1 MAQIPRALL
10 QRWLVQAERWWC
22 MTNNR
27 YLKRWDNSVQNN
39 YGKPSI
45 ALVKGK
51 GIVVTD
57 ADGKSYL
64 DFLGGIATSVLGH
77 AHPAIVKAVTK
88 QVSTLSHVSNF
99 YAHPNAIELAEK
111 LVGMTG
117 DESAKVFFCQSGA
130 EANEAALKLSR
141 RTGKVRVVAAQ
152 GAFHGRTMGALSLTG
167 QPSKR
172 EPFLPLIKGVKH
184 VPYGDIDAMR
194 KAVTKKTAMVII
206 EPIMGEAGVIV
217 PPADYLQELRL
228 LCDKSGA
235 LLVIDAVQTGM
246 GRTGDWFGYE
256 YSGITPDVITLA
268 KGLGGGLP
276 LGAMIALGKAADLF
290 QPGDHGSTFGG
301 NPVTTSAGLAA
312 IKFIEA
318 QEILSKVEKQGAH
331 LMQEL
336 ALIPGVK
343 EVRGAGLLLGIELDS
358 IKVAV
363 FADAMRDAGV
373 LVNAANPTTI
383 RIAPALIVSDAQ
395 INRFITIF
403 RKVIAD
409 VK

>member
-1 MAQIPRALL
+1 MIN
-10 QRWLVQAERWWC
+10 RWS
-22 MTNNR
+22 
-27 YLKRWDNSVQNN
+27 NSVQNN
-39 YGKPSI
+39 YGSPSI

-51 GIVVTD
+51 GLVVTD
-57 ADGKSYL
+57 ADGKQYL
-64 DFLGGIATSVLGH
+64 DFLGGIATNILGH

-88 QVSTLSHVSNF
+88 QVSILSHVSNF
-99 YAHPNAIELAEK
+99 YVHPNAVELAEK
-111 LVGMTG
+111 LASMTG
-117 DESAKVFFCQSGA
+117 DKGAKVFFCQSGA

-141 RTGKVRVVAAQ
+141 RTGKVRVVATQ

-172 EPFLPLIKGVKH
+172 EPFLPLVKGVKH
-184 VPYGDIDAMR
+184 VPYGDIEAMR

-206 EPIMGEAGVIV
+206 EPIMGEAGVLV
-217 PPADYLQELRL
+217 PPADYLQELRA
-228 LCDKSGA
+228 LCDAKGA

-301 NPVTTSAGLAA
+301 NPVTTAAGLAA
-312 IKFIEA
+312 IKFIES
-318 QEILSKVEKQGAH
+318 QKLLKKVEKQGAY

-336 ALIPGVK
+336 ALIPGVS
-343 EVRGAGLLLGIELDS
+343 EVRGAGLLLGIELESLKSSD
-358 IKVAV
+358 VAS
-363 FADAMRDAGV
+363 ALQKSGV

-383 RIAPALIVSDAQ
+383 RLAPALIVTDIQ
-395 INRFITIF
+395 IKKFISIF
-403 RKVIAD
+403 KKVMSD

>member
-1 MAQIPRALL
+1 
-10 QRWLVQAERWWC
+10 

-45 ALVKGK
+45 VLVKGK

-57 ADGKSYL
+57 ADGKNYL

-184 VPYGDIDAMR
+184 VPYGDINSMR
-194 KAVTKKTAMVII
+194 KAVSKKTAMVII

-312 IKFIEA
+312 IKFIET

-358 IKVAV
+358 IKAAV
-363 FADAMRDAGV
+363 LADAMRDAGV

>member
-1 MAQIPRALL
+1 
-10 QRWLVQAERWWC
+10 
-22 MTNNR
+22 MTNKTMINR
-27 YLKRWDNSVQNN
+27 WSNSVQNN
-39 YGKPSI
+39 YGSPSI

-57 ADGKSYL
+57 ADGKQYL
-64 DFLGGIATSVLGH
+64 DFLGGIATNILGH

-88 QVSTLSHVSNF
+88 QVSILSHVSNF
-99 YAHPNAIELAEK
+99 YVHPNAVELAEK
-111 LVGMTG
+111 LASMTG
-117 DESAKVFFCQSGA
+117 DKVAKVFFCQSGA

-141 RTGKVRVVAAQ
+141 RTGKVRAVAAQ

-172 EPFLPLIKGVKH
+172 EPFLPLVKGVKH
-184 VPYGDIDAMR
+184 VPYGDIEAMR

-206 EPIMGEAGVIV
+206 EPIMGEAGVKV
-217 PPADYLQELRL
+217 PPADYLQELRT
-228 LCDKSGA
+228 LCDAKGA

-301 NPVTTSAGLAA
+301 NPVTTAAGLAA
-312 IKFIEA
+312 IKFIES
-318 QEILSKVEKQGAH
+318 QKLLKKVEKQGVH

-336 ALIPGVK
+336 ALIPGVS
-343 EVRGAGLLLGIELDS
+343 EVRGAGLLLGIELENLKSSD
-358 IKVAV
+358 VAS
-363 FADAMRDAGV
+363 ALQNEGV

-383 RIAPALIVSDAQ
+383 RLAPALIVTDAQ
-395 INRFITIF
+395 LKKFVSIF
-403 RKVIAD
+403 KKVMSD
-409 VK
+409 GK

>member
-1 MAQIPRALL
+1 
-10 QRWLVQAERWWC
+10 
-22 MTNNR
+22 MTNKTMINR
-27 YLKRWDNSVQNN
+27 WSNAVQNN
-39 YGKPSI
+39 YGSPSI

-57 ADGKSYL
+57 ADGKQYL
-64 DFLGGIATSVLGH
+64 DFLGGIATNILGH
-77 AHPAIVKAVTK
+77 AHPAIVKAVSK
-88 QVSTLSHVSNF
+88 QVSVLSHVSNF
-99 YAHPNAIELAEK
+99 YVHPNAVELAEK
-111 LVGMTG
+111 LTSMTG
-117 DESAKVFFCQSGA
+117 DKNAKVFFCQSGA

-141 RTGKVRVVAAQ
+141 RTGKVRIVAAQ

-184 VPYGDIDAMR
+184 VPYGNIEAMR
-194 KAVTKKTAMVII
+194 KAVSKKTAMVII

-217 PPADYLQELRL
+217 PPADYLQELRS
-228 LCDKSGA
+228 LCDAKGA
-235 LLVIDAVQTGM
+235 LLAIDAVQTGM

-268 KGLGGGLP
+268 KGLGGGFP

-312 IKFIEA
+312 IKFIES
-318 QEILSKVEKQGAH
+318 QKLLKKVEKQGAY

-336 ALIPGVK
+336 ALIPGVA
-343 EVRGAGLLLGIELDS
+343 EVRGAGLLLGIELEKLKASD
-358 IKVAV
+358 VASSLQK
-363 FADAMRDAGV
+363 AGV

-383 RIAPALIVSDAQ
+383 RLAPALIVSDAQ
-395 INRFITIF
+395 IKKFTTVF
-403 RKVIAD
+403 KKVMSD
-409 VK
+409 GK

>member
-1 MAQIPRALL
+1 
-10 QRWLVQAERWWC
+10 
-22 MTNNR
+22 MTNKK
-27 YLKRWDNSVQNN
+27 YLKRWDISLQNN

-57 ADGKSYL
+57 ADGKTYL
-64 DFLGGIATSVLGH
+64 DFLGGIATSILGH

-88 QVSTLSHVSNF
+88 QISTLSHVSNF

-111 LVGMTG
+111 LAAMTG
-117 DESAKVFFCQSGA
+117 DKNARVFFCQSGA

-194 KAVTKKTAMVII
+194 KAISKKTAMVII
-206 EPIMGEAGVIV
+206 EPIMGEAGVVV
-217 PPADYLQELRL
+217 PPADYLQELRQ
-228 LCDKSGA
+228 LCDKNGS

-290 QPGDHGSTFGG
+290 QAGDHGSTFGG
-301 NPVTTSAGLAA
+301 NPVTTAAGLAA
-312 IKFIEA
+312 IKFIET
-318 QEILSKVEKQGAH
+318 QDILQKVEKQGLY

-336 ALIPGVK
+336 ALIQGVK
-343 EVRGAGLLLGIELDS
+343 EVRGAGLLIGIELES
-358 IKVAV
+358 LKASEVS
-363 FADAMRDAGV
+363 DAMREAGV
-373 LVNAANPTTI
+373 LVNAANGTTI
-383 RIAPALIVSDAQ
+383 RIAPALIVTDAQ
-395 INRFITIF
+395 INKFIATF
-403 RKVIAD
+403 RKVITDA
-409 VK
+409 K

>member
-1 MAQIPRALL
+1 LL
-10 QRWLVQAERWWC
+10 
-22 MTNNR
+22 
-27 YLKRWDNSVQNN
+27 
-39 YGKPSI
+39 
-45 ALVKGK
+45 KGK
-51 GIVVTD
+51 GLVVTD
-57 ADGKSYL
+57 ADGKQYL
-64 DFLGGIATSVLGH
+64 DFLGGIATSILGH

-99 YAHPNAIELAEK
+99 YAHPHAIELAEK
-111 LVGMTG
+111 LAAMTG
-117 DESAKVFFCQSGA
+117 DKKAKVFFCQSGA

-141 RTGKVRVVAAQ
+141 RSGKVRIVAAQ

-184 VPYGDIDAMR
+184 VPFGEIEAMR

-217 PPADYLQELRL
+217 PPADYLRELRS
-228 LCDKSGA
+228 LCDAKGA

-301 NPVTTSAGLAA
+301 NPVTTAAGLAA

-318 QEILSKVEKQGAH
+318 QKILKKVETQG
-331 LMQEL
+331 LYLIQEL
-336 ALIPGVK
+336 ALIPGVA
-343 EVRGAGLLLGIELDS
+343 EVRGAGLLLGIELESLKAAD
-358 IKVAV
+358 VAL
-363 FADAMRDAGV
+363 ALQNEGV

-383 RIAPALIVSDAQ
+383 RLAPALIVTDAQ
-395 INRFITIF
+395 IKKFVAIF
-403 RKVIAD
+403 RKVISD
-409 VK
+409 GK

>member
-1 MAQIPRALL
+1 
-10 QRWLVQAERWWC
+10 
-22 MTNNR
+22 MTNKKMLNR
-27 YLKRWDNSVQNN
+27 WNTVLQNN
-39 YGKPSI
+39 YGTPSI
-45 ALVKGK
+45 ALIKGK

-57 ADGKSYL
+57 ADGRDYL
-64 DFLGGIATSVLGH
+64 DFLGGIATSILGH
-77 AHPAIVKAVTK
+77 AHPAIVKAVSK
-88 QVSTLSHVSNF
+88 QVSILGHVSNF
-99 YAHPNAIELAEK
+99 YAHPNAIVLAEK
-111 LVGMTG
+111 LARMTG
-117 DESAKVFFCQSGA
+117 DKVAKVFFCQSGA
-130 EANEAALKLSR
+130 EANEAAFKLSR

-167 QPSKR
+167 QPAKR

-184 VPYGDIDAMR
+184 VPYGDIGAMR

-217 PPADYLQELRL
+217 PPADYLQQLRT
-228 LCDKSGA
+228 LCDENGA

-276 LGAMIALGKAADLF
+276 LGAMIALGKAAELF

-301 NPVTTSAGLAA
+301 NPVTTAAGLAA
-312 IKFIEA
+312 IDVIE
-318 QEILSKVEKQGAH
+318 SKKLLAKVKKQGAH
-331 LMQEL
+331 LIQEL

-358 IKVAV
+358 LKASDIAT
-363 FADAMRDAGV
+363 AMRNAGV
-373 LVNAANPTTI
+373 LVNAANETTI
-383 RIAPALIVSDAQ
+383 RIAPALIVTDAQ
-395 INRFITIF
+395 INKFISIF
-403 RKVIAD
+403 RKVISD
-409 VK
+409 GK

>member
-1 MAQIPRALL
+1 MLN
-10 QRWLVQAERWWC
+10 RWNTVL
-22 MTNNR
+22 
-27 YLKRWDNSVQNN
+27 QNN
-39 YGKPSI
+39 YGTPSI
-45 ALVKGK
+45 ALIKGK

-57 ADGKSYL
+57 ADGRDYL
-64 DFLGGIATSVLGH
+64 DFLGGIATSILGH
-77 AHPAIVKAVTK
+77 AHPAIVKAVSK
-88 QVSTLSHVSNF
+88 QVSTLGHVSNF
-99 YAHPNAIELAEK
+99 YAHPNAIVLAEK
-111 LVGMTG
+111 LARMTG
-117 DESAKVFFCQSGA
+117 DKVAKVFFCQSGA
-130 EANEAALKLSR
+130 EANEAAFKLSR

-167 QPSKR
+167 QPAKR

-184 VPYGDIDAMR
+184 VPYGDIGAMR

-217 PPADYLQELRL
+217 PPADYLQQLRT
-228 LCDKSGA
+228 LCDEKGA

-276 LGAMIALGKAADLF
+276 LGAMIALGKAAELF

-301 NPVTTSAGLAA
+301 NPVTTAAGLAA
-312 IKFIEA
+312 IDVIE
-318 QEILSKVEKQGAH
+318 SKKLLAKVKKQGAH
-331 LMQEL
+331 LIQEL

-358 IKVAV
+358 LKASDIAT
-363 FADAMRDAGV
+363 AMRNAGV
-373 LVNAANPTTI
+373 LVNAANETTI
-383 RIAPALIVSDAQ
+383 RIAPALIVTDAQ
-395 INRFITIF
+395 INKFISIF
-403 RKVIAD
+403 RKVISD
-409 VK
+409 GK

>member
-1 MAQIPRALL
+1 MSNKKILS
-10 QRWLVQAERWWC
+10 RWKANL
-22 MTNNR
+22 
-27 YLKRWDNSVQNN
+27 QNN
-39 YGKPSI
+39 YGTPSI

-57 ADGKSYL
+57 ADGKKYL

-77 AHPAIVKAVTK
+77 AHPAVVKAVTR
-88 QVSTLSHVSNF
+88 QISTLSHVSNF

-111 LVGMTG
+111 LISMTG
-117 DESAKVFFCQSGA
+117 DKNARVFFCQSGA
-130 EANEAALKLSR
+130 EANEAAFKLSR
-141 RTGKVRVVAAQ
+141 RTGRVRVVAAQ

-184 VPYGDIDAMR
+184 VPFGDIESMR
-194 KAVTKKTAMVII
+194 RAVTKKTAMVII

-217 PPADYLQELRL
+217 PPVDYLQQIRK
-228 LCDKSGA
+228 LCDEKGA
-235 LLVIDAVQTGM
+235 LLVIDAVQTGI

-301 NPVTTSAGLAA
+301 NPVTTAAGLAA
-312 IKFIEA
+312 IKFIES
-318 QEILSKVEKQGAH
+318 QKLLKKIEQKGSH
-331 LMQEL
+331 LIQEL

-343 EVRGAGLLLGIELDS
+343 EVRGAGLLIGIELEFLNS
-358 IKVAV
+358 SEVANSL
-363 FADAMRDAGV
+363 REAGV

-383 RIAPALIVSDAQ
+383 RIAPALIVTDAQ
-395 INRFITIF
+395 IEKFISIF
-403 RKVIAD
+403 RKVIANA
-409 VK
+409 K

>member
-1 MAQIPRALL
+1 MSNKKYST
-10 QRWLVQAERWWC
+10 RWS
-22 MTNNR
+22 
-27 YLKRWDNSVQNN
+27 KSVQNN
-39 YGKPSI
+39 YGKP
-45 ALVKGK
+45 ALTLVKGK

-64 DFLGGIATSVLGH
+64 DFLGGIATNILGH
-77 AHPAIVKAVTK
+77 AHPAIVSAVTK
-88 QVSTLSHVSNF
+88 QVATLSHVSNF
-99 YAHPNAIELAEK
+99 YAHPKAIELAEK
-111 LVGMTG
+111 LTAMTG
-117 DESAKVFFCQSGA
+117 DKSAKVFFCQSGA

-141 RTGKVRVVAAQ
+141 RTGKVRIVAAQ

-184 VPYGDIDAMR
+184 VPFGDIEAMR
-194 KAVTKKTAMVII
+194 KAVSKKTAMVIM

-217 PPADYLQELRL
+217 PPADYLQQLRQ
-228 LCDKSGA
+228 LCDKNGS

-276 LGAMIALGKAADLF
+276 LGAMIALGKAAELF

-301 NPVTTSAGLAA
+301 NPVTTAAGLAA
-312 IKFIEA
+312 IQFIESKG
-318 QEILSKVEKQGAH
+318 ILRKVEMQGVR
-331 LMQEL
+331 LIQEL

-343 EVRGAGLLLGIELDS
+343 EVRGAGLLLGIELEKLKASDVS
-358 IKVAV
+358 
-363 FADAMRDAGV
+363 DAMRDAGV
-373 LVNAANPTTI
+373 LVNAANATTI

-395 INRFITIF
+395 ITKFISTF
-403 RKVIAD
+403 KKVIAD
-409 VK
+409 AK

>member
-1 MAQIPRALL
+1 
-10 QRWLVQAERWWC
+10 
-22 MTNNR
+22 MTNKKFSN
-27 YLKRWDNSVQNN
+27 RWDASLQNN
-39 YGKPSI
+39 YGKPAI
-45 ALVKGK
+45 TLVKGK

-57 ADGKSYL
+57 ADGKTYL
-64 DFLGGIATSVLGH
+64 DFLGGIATNILGH

-88 QVSTLSHVSNF
+88 QVSVLSHVSNF

-111 LVGMTG
+111 LVSMTG
-117 DESAKVFFCQSGA
+117 EKNAKVFFCQSGA

-194 KAVTKKTAMVII
+194 KAVSKKTAMVII

-217 PPADYLQELRL
+217 PPADYLQQLRE
-228 LCDKSGA
+228 LCDKNGS

-268 KGLGGGLP
+268 KGIGGGLP

-301 NPVTTSAGLAA
+301 NPVTTAAGLAA
-312 IKFIEA
+312 IKYIEA

-343 EVRGAGLLLGIELDS
+343 EVRGAGLLLGIELESLKASDVS
-358 IKVAV
+358 
-363 FADAMRDAGV
+363 DAMRAAGV
-373 LVNAANPTTI
+373 LVNAANATTI
-383 RIAPALIVSDAQ
+383 RIAPALIVTDAQ
-395 INRFITIF
+395 INKFISLF
-403 RKVIAD
+403 RKVVAD
-409 VK
+409 AK

>member
-1 MAQIPRALL
+1 
-10 QRWLVQAERWWC
+10 
-22 MTNNR
+22 MTNKK
-27 YLKRWDNSVQNN
+27 YLTRWDSSLQNN
-39 YGKPSI
+39 YGKPAI
-45 ALVKGK
+45 TLVKGK

-64 DFLGGIATSVLGH
+64 DFLGGIATSILGH

-99 YAHPNAIELAEK
+99 YAHPNAIALAEK
-111 LVGMTG
+111 LTKMTG
-117 DESAKVFFCQSGA
+117 DKNAKVFFCQSGA
-130 EANEAALKLSR
+130 EANEAVLKLSR
-141 RTGKVRVVAAQ
+141 RTGKVRIVAAQ

-194 KAVTKKTAMVII
+194 KAVSKKTAMVII

-217 PPADYLQELRL
+217 PPSDYLQELRL
-228 LCDKSGA
+228 LCDKNGS

-256 YSGITPDVITLA
+256 YSGIKPDVITLA

-276 LGAMIALGKAADLF
+276 LGAMIALGKAANLF

-301 NPVTTSAGLAA
+301 NPVTTAAGLAA
-312 IKFIEA
+312 IEFIESKK
-318 QEILSKVEKQGAH
+318 ILGKVEKQGAH
-331 LMQEL
+331 LIQEL

-343 EVRGAGLLLGIELDS
+343 EVRGAGLLLGIELESLKASDVS
-358 IKVAV
+358 
-363 FADAMRDAGV
+363 DAMRNAGV
-373 LVNAANPTTI
+373 LVNAANATTI

-395 INRFITIF
+395 ITKFISIC
-403 RKVIAD
+403 RKVITD
-409 VK
+409 GK

>member
-1 MAQIPRALL
+1 
-10 QRWLVQAERWWC
+10 
-22 MTNNR
+22 MTNKTMI
-27 YLKRWDNSVQNN
+27 KRWSNSVQNN
-39 YGKPSI
+39 YGSPTI

-57 ADGKSYL
+57 ADGKQYL
-64 DFLGGIATSVLGH
+64 DFLGGIATNILGH

-88 QVSTLSHVSNF
+88 QVSILSHVSNF
-99 YAHPNAIELAEK
+99 YVHPNAVELAEK
-111 LVGMTG
+111 LASMTG
-117 DESAKVFFCQSGA
+117 DKGAKVFFCQSGA

-172 EPFLPLIKGVKH
+172 EPFLPLVKGVKH
-184 VPYGDIDAMR
+184 VPYGDIEAMR

-217 PPADYLQELRL
+217 PPADYLQELRA
-228 LCDKSGA
+228 LCDAKGA

-301 NPVTTSAGLAA
+301 NPVTTAAGLAA
-312 IKFIEA
+312 IKFIES
-318 QEILSKVEKQGAH
+318 QKLLKKVEKQGAY

-336 ALIPGVK
+336 ALIPGVS
-343 EVRGAGLLLGIELDS
+343 EVRGAGLLLGIELENLKSSD
-358 IKVAV
+358 VAI
-363 FADAMRDAGV
+363 ALQKSGV

-383 RIAPALIVSDAQ
+383 RLAPALIVTDVQIKKFISIFKKVMSDG
-395 INRFITIF
+395 
-403 RKVIAD
+403 K
-409 VK
+409 

>member
-1 MAQIPRALL
+1 
-10 QRWLVQAERWWC
+10 
-22 MTNNR
+22 MTNKKMLNR
-27 YLKRWDNSVQNN
+27 WNTVVQNN
-39 YGKPSI
+39 YGTPSI
-45 ALVKGK
+45 ALIKGK

-57 ADGKSYL
+57 ADGRDYL
-64 DFLGGIATSVLGH
+64 DFLGGIATSILGH
-77 AHPAIVKAVTK
+77 AHPAIVKAVSK
-88 QVSTLSHVSNF
+88 QVSILGHVSNF
-99 YAHPNAIELAEK
+99 YAHPNAIFLAEK
-111 LVGMTG
+111 LVRMTG
-117 DESAKVFFCQSGA
+117 DKGAKVFFCQSGA
-130 EANEAALKLSR
+130 EANEAAFKLSR

-167 QPSKR
+167 QPAKR

-184 VPYGDIDAMR
+184 VPYGDIGAMR

-217 PPADYLQELRL
+217 PPADYLQQLRT
-228 LCDKSGA
+228 LCDEKGA
-235 LLVIDAVQTGM
+235 LLVLDAVQTGM

-301 NPVTTSAGLAA
+301 NSVTTAAGLAA
-312 IKFIEA
+312 IDVIE
-318 QEILSKVEKQGAH
+318 SKKLLAKVKKQGAY
-331 LMQEL
+331 LIQEL

-358 IKVAV
+358 LKASDIAT
-363 FADAMRDAGV
+363 AMRNAGV
-373 LVNAANPTTI
+373 LVNAANETTI
-383 RIAPALIVSDAQ
+383 RIAPALIVTDAQ
-395 INRFITIF
+395 INKFISIF
-403 RKVIAD
+403 RKVISD
-409 VK
+409 GK

>member
-1 MAQIPRALL
+1 
-10 QRWLVQAERWWC
+10 
-22 MTNNR
+22 MTNKTMINR
-27 YLKRWDNSVQNN
+27 WKSSVQNN
-39 YGKPSI
+39 YGTPSI

-51 GIVVTD
+51 GLVVTD
-57 ADGKSYL
+57 ADGKQYL
-64 DFLGGIATSVLGH
+64 DFLGGIATNILGH

-99 YAHPNAIELAEK
+99 YVHPHAVELAEK
-111 LVGMTG
+111 LAAMTG
-117 DESAKVFFCQSGA
+117 DKSAKVFFCQSGA

-141 RTGKVRVVAAQ
+141 RTGKVRIVAAQ

-167 QPSKR
+167 QPAKR

-184 VPYGDIDAMR
+184 VPFGDIEAMR

-217 PPADYLQELRL
+217 PPADYLRDLRA
-228 LCDKSGA
+228 LCDAKGA

-301 NPVTTSAGLAA
+301 NPVTTAAGLAA
-312 IKFIEA
+312 IKFIET
-318 QEILSKVEKQGAH
+318 QKILKKVEKQGVY

-336 ALIPGVK
+336 AVIPGVS
-343 EVRGAGLLLGIELDS
+343 EVRGAGLLLGIELENL
-358 IKVAV
+358 KA
-363 FADAMRDAGV
+363 ADIAKALQNEGI

-383 RIAPALIVSDAQ
+383 RLAPALIVTDAQ
-395 INRFITIF
+395 LKKFVSIF
-403 RKVIAD
+403 KKVMSD
-409 VK
+409 GK

>member
-1 MAQIPRALL
+1 M
-10 QRWLVQAERWWC
+10 
-22 MTNNR
+22 
-27 YLKRWDNSVQNN
+27 QNN

-45 ALVKGK
+45 TLVKGK
-51 GIVVTD
+51 GVLVTD
-57 ADGKSYL
+57 VDGKTYL
-64 DFLGGIATSVLGH
+64 DFLGGIATSILGH
-77 AHPAIVKAVTK
+77 AHPAIVKSVSK
-88 QVSTLSHVSNF
+88 QISTLSHISNF
-99 YAHPNAIELAEK
+99 YAHPNAIVLAEK
-111 LVGMTG
+111 LARMTG
-117 DESAKVFFCQSGA
+117 EKNAKVFFCQSGA
-130 EANEAALKLSR
+130 EANEAAFKLSR
-141 RTGKVRVVAAQ
+141 RSGKVRVVAAQ
-152 GAFHGRTMGALSLTG
+152 GAFHGRTMGALALTG

-194 KAVTKKTAMVII
+194 KAVSKKTAMVII

-217 PPADYLQELRL
+217 PPQDYLQQLRYI
-228 LCDKSGA
+228 CDKNGA

-301 NPVTTSAGLAA
+301 NPVTTAA
-312 IKFIEA
+312 ALSVISFIEEN
-318 QEILSKVEKQGAH
+318 QILDKVQKQGNY
-331 LMQEL
+331 LMQEI

-343 EVRGAGLLLGIELDS
+343 EVRGAGLLIGIELDS
-358 IKVAV
+358 LKAPDIA
-363 FADAMRDAGV
+363 AAMQTAGV

-383 RIAPALIVSDAQ
+383 RIAPALIVSEAQ
-395 INRFITIF
+395 INKFISIF
-403 RKVIAD
+403 KKVILNG
-409 VK
+409 K

>member
-1 MAQIPRALL
+1 
-10 QRWLVQAERWWC
+10 
-22 MTNNR
+22 MTNKK
-27 YLKRWDNSVQNN
+27 YLTRWDSSLQNN
-39 YGKPSI
+39 YGKPAI
-45 ALVKGK
+45 TLVKGK

-64 DFLGGIATSVLGH
+64 DFLGGIATSILGH

-99 YAHPNAIELAEK
+99 YAHPNAIALAEK
-111 LVGMTG
+111 LTKMTG
-117 DESAKVFFCQSGA
+117 DKNAKVFFCQSGA

-141 RTGKVRVVAAQ
+141 RTGKVRIVAAQ

-194 KAVTKKTAMVII
+194 KAVSKKTAMVII

-217 PPADYLQELRL
+217 PPSDYLQELRL
-228 LCDKSGA
+228 LCDKNGS

-256 YSGITPDVITLA
+256 YSGIKPDVITLA

-276 LGAMIALGKAADLF
+276 LGAMIALGKAADLL

-301 NPVTTSAGLAA
+301 NPVTTAAGLAA
-312 IKFIEA
+312 IEFIESKK
-318 QEILSKVEKQGAH
+318 ILGKVEKQGAH
-331 LMQEL
+331 LIQEL

-343 EVRGAGLLLGIELDS
+343 EVRGAGLLLGIELESLKASDVS
-358 IKVAV
+358 
-363 FADAMRDAGV
+363 DAMRNSGV
-373 LVNAANPTTI
+373 LVNAANATTI

-395 INRFITIF
+395 ITKFISIF
-403 RKVIAD
+403 RKVITD
-409 VK
+409 GK

>member
-1 MAQIPRALL
+1 
-10 QRWLVQAERWWC
+10 
-22 MTNNR
+22 MTNKK
-27 YLKRWDNSVQNN
+27 YLNRWDSSLQNN
-39 YGKPSI
+39 YGKPVI
-45 ALVKGK
+45 TLVKGK

-64 DFLGGIATSVLGH
+64 DFLGGIATSILGH

-111 LVGMTG
+111 LIVMTG
-117 DESAKVFFCQSGA
+117 DKNAKVFFCQSGA

-184 VPYGDIDAMR
+184 VPYGDIDAIR
-194 KAVTKKTAMVII
+194 KAVSKKTAMVII

-228 LCDKSGA
+228 LCDKNGA

-301 NPVTTSAGLAA
+301 NPLTTAAGLAA
-312 IKFIEA
+312 IRYIES
-318 QEILSKVEKQGAH
+318 QGILSKVEKQGAH
-331 LMQEL
+331 LIQEL

-343 EVRGAGLLLGIELDS
+343 EVRGAGLLLGIELETLKAS
-358 IKVAV
+358 VIS
-363 FADAMRDAGV
+363 DAMRDAGV
-373 LVNAANPTTI
+373 LVNAANATTI

-395 INRFITIF
+395 INKFIAIF

-409 VK
+409 AK